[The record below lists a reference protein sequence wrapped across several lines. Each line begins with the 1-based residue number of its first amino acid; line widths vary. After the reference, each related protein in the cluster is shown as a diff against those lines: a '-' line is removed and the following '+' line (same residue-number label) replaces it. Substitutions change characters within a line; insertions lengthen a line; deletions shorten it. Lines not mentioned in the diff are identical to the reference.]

1 MQGEDEKR
9 NESGVLVTVTETP
22 TEGTSP
28 PVDPALDP
36 TFLALCKRV
45 ADEGGTAEYRLGGG
59 AHFPE
64 PLGVALSDEE
74 AAALQRFN
82 ATLEPGARFFL
93 VPGPPVSA
101 PRLVSEL
108 PAPVEGAS
116 PPTVGQS
123 PTVEPG
129 AFVHRSPTIEGR
141 DPVVELELRRL
152 KQRIRHQRR
161 ELRALH
167 RVRELE
173 SIAARRG
180 REIALGRM
188 YDAPIGPLTQRLLR
202 PPPLS
207 ARLADWFKRVAGWG
221 AS

>member
-1 MQGEDEKR
+1 MQGEDDKR
-9 NESGVLVTVTETP
+9 NESGV
-22 TEGTSP
+22 P

-45 ADEGGTAEYRLGGG
+45 ADEGGAAEYRLGGG
-59 AHFPE
+59 DHFPE

-74 AAALQRFN
+74 AAALERFN

-108 PAPVEGAS
+108 PAPVEETS
-116 PPTVGQS
+116 PPTVPLDLRGE
-123 PTVEPG
+123 VHERAG
-129 AFVHRSPTIEGR
+129 ALAR
-141 DPVVELELRRL
+141 DLAVELELRRL

-188 YDAPIGPLTQRLLR
+188 YGTGFADLVEATLGGPP
-202 PPPLS
+202 PPPLTKVI
-207 ARLADWFKRVAGWG
+207 ADWFKRVAGWG
-221 AS
+221 AR

>member
-36 TFLALCKRV
+36 MFLALCKRV
-45 ADEGGTAEYRLGGG
+45 ADEGGCAEYRLGGG
-59 AHFPE
+59 DHFPE

-108 PAPVEGAS
+108 PAPVEDTS

-129 AFVHRSPTIEGR
+129 AFVHLSPRIEGR
-141 DPVVELELRRL
+141 DPVVELEIRRL

-167 RVRELE
+167 RHGEPGCSYCWPPCLRAPWTCPGEDDDDEGEPTEGARAAPPSLTFRLE
-173 SIAARRG
+173 GS
-180 REIALGRM
+180 
-188 YDAPIGPLTQRLLR
+188 
-202 PPPLS
+202 
-207 ARLADWFKRVAGWG
+207 
-221 AS
+221 